1 MIKECMNQVQISAI
15 ECYKQAWQRIKK
27 NYLYLVALCLIAN
40 LISSFSN
47 GILSGVMICS
57 MFAACLDVI
66 DNENP
71 DTSFRKL
78 FAGFNYFLPSLLLI
92 IIASIPIAITVI
104 LLLTLSALIKNID
117 FSPQLV
123 LAVWMIAA
131 FLAVMLMVCLHS
143 LMIFSFLLVVDKNM
157 SALQSILI
165 SSQAVWSNLGLVVN
179 VLLISFLL
187 SIIGLLACCIGVYFV
202 FPINLAAI
210 TLIYRQIFPA
220 VSYEPRT

>member
-1 MIKECMNQVQISAI
+1 MIKKCMNQVQISAI

-27 NYLYLVALCLIAN
+27 NFWYLVALCLIAN

-78 FAGFNYFLPSLLLI
+78 FDGFNYFLPSLLLI

-131 FLAVMLMVCLHS
+131 FLAIVLMVCLHS

-220 VSYEPRT
+220 ISYEPRT